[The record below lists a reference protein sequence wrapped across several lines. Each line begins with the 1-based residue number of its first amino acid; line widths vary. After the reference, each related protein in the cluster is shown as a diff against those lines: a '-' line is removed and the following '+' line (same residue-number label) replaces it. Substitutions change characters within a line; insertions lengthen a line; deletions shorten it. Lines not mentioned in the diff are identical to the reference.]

1 MSLSILWTD
10 EAKETFDII
19 VNFLENNWG
28 STSAKKFIEVTLQK
42 IILISGQPYLFK
54 ASISKNVRRAVITK
68 HTSMFY
74 EVSNEQIIILFFMDN
89 RQEPLI

>member
-42 IILISGQPYLFK
+42 NNPYFRPTLF
-54 ASISKNVRRAVITK
+54 I
-68 HTSMFY
+68 
-74 EVSNEQIIILFFMDN
+74 
-89 RQEPLI
+89 